1 MTSIADLPDRWP
13 LAGHFDLRDELL
25 AAWAEPGR
33 RYHDR
38 RHLAE
43 VLDRLAELGC
53 DGRARCCWRRGST
66 TPSTT
71 AAADDEERSA
81 AWAERAL
88 PADVGPEVARLVRM
102 TERHRPAAD
111 DPHGQL
117 LSDADLA
124 ILAAPGRALRRLRRR
139 RPRRSTPPCPTTTS
153 PAAGR
158 PCCATCWP
166 RTRLFHTAAARELW
180 EDRARGNVT
189 AELARL
195 APRLIEA
202 RLALNR
208 ARLDPNQARV
218 NGGACGGAGRRV
230 TSRETSSRDDTGVA
244 PAASMSSYHSDGT
257 S

>member
-13 LAGHFDLRDELL
+13 LPGHFDLRDELL

-53 DGRARCCWRRGST
+53 EDVTVLLAAWFHDAVHVG
-66 TPSTT
+66 
-71 AAADDEERSA
+71 AADDEERSA

-124 ILAAPGRALRRLRRR
+124 ILAAPGQRYADYVQDVREEYAAVPDDDFARGRAAVLRDLLAKD
-139 RPRRSTPPCPTTTS
+139 S
-153 PAAGR
+153 
-158 PCCATCWP
+158 
-166 RTRLFHTAAARELW
+166 LFHTAAARALW

-195 APRLIEA
+195 E
-202 RLALNR
+202 
-208 ARLDPNQARV
+208 
-218 NGGACGGAGRRV
+218 
-230 TSRETSSRDDTGVA
+230 S
-244 PAASMSSYHSDGT
+244 
-257 S
+257 